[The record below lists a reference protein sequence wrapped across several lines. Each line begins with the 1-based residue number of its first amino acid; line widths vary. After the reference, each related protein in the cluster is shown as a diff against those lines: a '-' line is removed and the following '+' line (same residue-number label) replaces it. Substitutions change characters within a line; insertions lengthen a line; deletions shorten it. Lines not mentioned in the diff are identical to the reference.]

1 MYLTKKTNIYKKSA
15 KFTRQHVLQRAP
27 ASHSRKRHLR
37 GGGRDSGS
45 RVPRRL
51 LETHANVCGINH
63 VCRRDNKK
71 VDFIFFLNPCQK
83 TFLFGEL
90 CFVWA
95 FILNKLGEITL
106 VKVRDRATI
115 LLKLSNYRAGTRSS
129 RSEKINKVEHGIVLS
144 MVWCHGSNA
153 QAQNKLQISIFFGL
167 LFLIRMIVNI
177 AEQIHHF
184 ARSNVFST

>member
-1 MYLTKKTNIYKKSA
+1 
-15 KFTRQHVLQRAP
+15 
-27 ASHSRKRHLR
+27 
-37 GGGRDSGS
+37 
-45 RVPRRL
+45 VPRRL

-167 LFLIRMIVNI
+167 LFRTSFFRMGPFFGLLFLIRMIVNI